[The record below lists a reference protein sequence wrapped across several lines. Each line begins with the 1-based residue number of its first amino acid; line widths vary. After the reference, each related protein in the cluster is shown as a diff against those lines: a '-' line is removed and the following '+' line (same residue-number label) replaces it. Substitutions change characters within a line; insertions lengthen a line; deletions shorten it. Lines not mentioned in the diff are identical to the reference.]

1 MLQCQQKVNK
11 SLNIHLNRDMPSQ
24 ILRDA
29 MAYACIGNGK
39 RIRPALVY
47 GSTLAVGGE
56 LDLADN
62 AACAVELIH
71 SYSLVH
77 DDLPVMDDDDLRR
90 GKPSLH
96 KAFDEATAIL
106 VGDALQSQSFQLL
119 AEPLAALNEGIQLRM
134 IQILAEAAGA
144 NGMVGGQA
152 LDFQVT
158 GQTLDLAKLETM
170 HKSKTGAIIRA
181 CVKLGALCK
190 SSVSAEQLS
199 ALDKYGECIG
209 LAFQVQDDILDV
221 TAKTKTL
228 GKPQGSDEQLKKP
241 TYVSLLGLNGAHI
254 RANDLKDQALES
266 LTKFPENANLL
277 RKLATYI
284 VDREH

>member
-1 MLQCQQKVNK
+1 
-11 SLNIHLNRDMPSQ
+11 MPSQ

-158 GQTLDLAKLETM
+158 GQTLDLEKQLAPMAWWVVKPWTFRLQAK
-170 HKSKTGAIIRA
+170 
-181 CVKLGALCK
+181 
-190 SSVSAEQLS
+190 
-199 ALDKYGECIG
+199 
-209 LAFQVQDDILDV
+209 
-221 TAKTKTL
+221 
-228 GKPQGSDEQLKKP
+228 P
-241 TYVSLLGLNGAHI
+241 
-254 RANDLKDQALES
+254 
-266 LTKFPENANLL
+266 
-277 RKLATYI
+277 
-284 VDREH
+284 